1 MRPIFTDDPA
11 PLLAERVAHLSRA
24 IPTAIAA
31 SLGLGAL
38 VLATLWS
45 SAGHRALLVWG
56 GALVTLSLARLLLYR
71 DRGANDPE
79 TLRRWLLHLRLLALG
94 TGLCWGAIA
103 AFGTGGSIARL
114 EFLSYVIAGITAG
127 AAGSFDADQV
137 AALAFQWAAIA
148 PLVLRLG
155 AASGHFHASMAVM
168 GVLYGVYLTSAARR
182 AHRQFGESTALK
194 IAAMTQQEE
203 LRASERRYRELAMHD
218 SLTGLPNRH
227 ALKDRLPDLLSS
239 AARHR
244 RRVALLHVDLDNFK
258 DINDTHGEGFGDQV
272 LREVA
277 GRLRDG
283 VDGEGLLVRIG
294 GDEFIVVAASARSRA
309 DVERLARRLCATI
322 AAPLAIGSQAC
333 TVQASIGIALSPDD
347 AADEETLMRAADLAL
362 YDIKNRGRNG
372 YQSYRP
378 DMATR
383 LEERVFIAQALRTA
397 VDSDQFHVEYQPLV
411 DLESER
417 VVSFEALLRWRHP
430 VRGSIPPGDFI
441 PVAEQSGFID
451 ALGEQ
456 AIRLVCRQ
464 LRAWRD
470 DLVPIVP
477 VAVNVSAHQLER
489 RGFVDR
495 LMAIVTEFDLDPALL
510 RIEITESALM
520 SHGDAPRDA
529 ILALRRFGVRIAIDD
544 FGVGYCHLAYL
555 KRLPIDYLKIDRSF
569 VSDLENDARDNRL
582 IGAIIALGRSFS
594 IAVVAE
600 GVETARQA
608 EILRDLGCECA
619 QGYYFHRPIDADRSR
634 RLLEEEA
641 SRWRSVALPPVDPRA
656 WADAANS

>member
-1 MRPIFTDDPA
+1 MRPTFTDAPS

-38 VLATLWS
+38 VLATLWP
-45 SAGHRALLVWG
+45 SAGHRALLAWG

-71 DRGANDPE
+71 HRRASDPA
-79 TLRRWLLHLRLLALG
+79 TLRRWLLHLRVLALG
-94 TGLCWGAIA
+94 TGMCWGAIA
-103 AFGTGGSIARL
+103 GLAPGGSIASL

-127 AAGSFDADQV
+127 AAGSFDADQI
-137 AALAFQWAAIA
+137 AALAFQWSAIA
-148 PLVLRLG
+148 PLVIRLG
-155 AASGHFHASMAVM
+155 AASGPFHASMALM
-168 GVLYGVYLTSAARR
+168 GALYGVYLTSAARR
-182 AHRQFGESTALK
+182 SHRQFGEASALK
-194 IAAMTQQEE
+194 VAAMAQQEE

-227 ALKDRLPDLLSS
+227 ALKDRLPDLLSR

-244 RRVALLHVDLDNFK
+244 HRVALLHVDLDNFK

-283 VDGEGLLVRIG
+283 VDGEGLLVRIA
-294 GDEFIVVAASARSRA
+294 GDEFIVVAAPTRSRA

-322 AAPLAIGSQAC
+322 AAPLAVGSQTC
-333 TVQASIGIALSPDD
+333 TVQASIGIAISPDD
-347 AADEETLMRAADLAL
+347 AADEEALMRAADLAL
-362 YDIKNRGRNG
+362 YDIKSRGRNG

-430 VRGSIPPGDFI
+430 VRGLIAPSDFI

-470 DLVPIVP
+470 ELVPIVP

-489 RGFVDR
+489 RGFVER
-495 LMAIVTEFDLDPALL
+495 LMSIVTEFDLDPALL

-520 SHGDAPRDA
+520 SHGDAPREA
-529 ILALRRFGVRIAIDD
+529 ILALRRFGVRVAIDD

-619 QGYYFHRPIDADRSR
+619 QGYYFHRPMDPDRSR

-641 SRWRSVALPPVDPRA
+641 GRRRAVAPPPVERRT

>member
-1 MRPIFTDDPA
+1 
-11 PLLAERVAHLSRA
+11 
-24 IPTAIAA
+24 
-31 SLGLGAL
+31 
-38 VLATLWS
+38 
-45 SAGHRALLVWG
+45 
-56 GALVTLSLARLLLYR
+56 
-71 DRGANDPE
+71 
-79 TLRRWLLHLRLLALG
+79 
-94 TGLCWGAIA
+94 
-103 AFGTGGSIARL
+103 
-114 EFLSYVIAGITAG
+114 
-127 AAGSFDADQV
+127 
-137 AALAFQWAAIA
+137 
-148 PLVLRLG
+148 
-155 AASGHFHASMAVM
+155 MA
-168 GVLYGVYLTSAARR
+168 
-182 AHRQFGESTALK
+182 
-194 IAAMTQQEE
+194 QQEA
-203 LRASERRYRELAMHD
+203 LRSSERRYRELAMHD

-227 ALKDRLPDLLSS
+227 ALRDRLPDLLSR
-239 AARHR
+239 AVRHR
-244 RRVALLHVDLDNFK
+244 QCVALLHVDLDNFK

-277 GRLRDG
+277 DRLRAG

-294 GDEFIVVAASARSRA
+294 GDEFIVVVAPARGR
-309 DVERLARRLCATI
+309 DEVERLARRLCTTI
-322 AAPLAIGSQAC
+322 AAPLAIGSQTC
-333 TVQASIGIALSPDD
+333 IVQASIGIALGPDD

-362 YDIKNRGRNG
+362 YDIKNLGRNG

-383 LEERVFIAQALRTA
+383 LEERVFIGQALRTA

-411 DLESER
+411 DLGSER

-430 VRGSIPPGDFI
+430 VRGSIPPSEFI
-441 PVAEQSGFID
+441 PVAEQTGFID

-489 RGFVDR
+489 RGFVER
-495 LMAIVTEFDLDPALL
+495 LMSIVTEFDLDPALL

-529 ILALRRFGVRIAIDD
+529 ILALRRFGVRVAIDD

-569 VSDLENDARDNRL
+569 VSDLENDARDYRL

-608 EILRDLGCECA
+608 QILRDLGCECA

-641 SRWRSVALPPVDPRA
+641 GRRRAVAPQPLERRA